1 MLISWVKAS
10 LHARFPVIGWN
21 FILVFDFVN
30 FCVVNM
36 KYTMKCV
43 STVYSCTGMIWS
55 WRVKWPDFKTLPLC
69 YVLCCHD
76 TLTHLRSW
84 ISKSL
89 PIVWE
94 IAHLPPLQLSPVF
107 FSPPPD
113 FSPED
118 LNKEIQM
125 YQGKAPDKARAVFAL
140 SHRRMPRPKVCEND
154 SRSPPPAHSF
164 YSPHSRFAFWVSLK
178 LFRSLYLFLF
188 SPLGSISLL
197 MRPERK

>member
-1 MLISWVKAS
+1 MIYICRFAGCKLGITTCHRISCWLVESRPPSMPIFLS
-10 LHARFPVIGWN
+10 LDEL

-43 STVYSCTGMIWS
+43 STVYSCKGMIWS

-89 PIVWE
+89 PIVRE
-94 IAHLPPLQLSPVF
+94 IAHLPPLRFSPVF
-107 FSPPPD
+107 FSLPPD
-113 FSPED
+113 FSPID

-125 YQGKAPDKARAVFAL
+125 YQGKAPDKARAVLAL
-140 SHRRMPRPKVCEND
+140 SHCRMPRPKVCENI
-154 SRSPPPAHSF
+154 SC
-164 YSPHSRFAFWVSLK
+164 SLWWD
-178 LFRSLYLFLF
+178 
-188 SPLGSISLL
+188 
-197 MRPERK
+197 